1 MKKSNNWSKNKNKE
15 YARITIY
22 FMVFSI
28 MFYEGR
34 LFLSIWTNLLIFLFL
49 FHKSDPYNELC
60 LNISNYD
67 IVLSIRICSCM
78 FASQLWCFEL
88 SIIFRLL
95 LMIILILWL
104 QYLLIIIV
112 FYVMKAIASIHSDNK
127 SDKLVVFRLLF

>member
-67 IVLSIRICSCM
+67 IVLSIRICCCM
-78 FASQLWCFEL
+78 FASQWCYEL

-112 FYVMKAIASIHSDNK
+112 FYVMKAIVSTHSDNK
-127 SDKLVVFRLLF
+127 GDKLVVFSLLF